1 MRTYDILGVKFHDAS
16 MAQALETL
24 TGFLDGDKSC
34 LVVTVGP
41 EMVMRAQ
48 ENKEFRD
55 LVEGADLVV
64 PDGTGILWA
73 ASQCGYKL
81 PERVAGIDLAVN
93 FAGILAE
100 KNMPLFM
107 LGAAPGIAEK
117 AADKLRQRF
126 PKLVI
131 AGTHDG
137 YFKDHDEVVKQIA
150 ASGAKAIYVAMGSP
164 AQEKWVRQHGEA
176 MGIKVGI
183 GLGGSFDVLSGM
195 KKRAPV
201 WMQKLRLEW
210 LYRFICEPSRIG
222 RMMAIPKF
230 MLKVFR
236 NKPAVKVRSE
246 ERV

>member
-1 MRTYDILGVKFHDAS
+1 MRTYEILGVKFHGAS
-16 MAQALETL
+16 MAQSLETL

-34 LVVTVGP
+34 LVVTIGP

-48 ENKEFRD
+48 ENKKFHE

-73 ASQCGYKL
+73 ASQCGFKL

-93 FAGILAE
+93 FAGILAD

-164 AQEKWVRQHGEA
+164 AQEKWVRQYGEE

-201 WMQKLRLEW
+201 WMQKLRIEW